1 MLYTSGELQLNGECV
16 RERHQNEGKQMIR
29 SAAIRTLKL
38 TVLAGGSALLLA
50 ACDQPLDYDLRGG
63 FGDGFTTADAATG
76 PLEARP
82 APDNRGVISYPNY
95 QVAVARRGDTL
106 AEVANRVGTDVAS
119 LSRYN
124 GIDPSVPLRTNEII
138 ALPTRVAEPSPAT
151 GASGT
156 GPITTA
162 AVDIQSMADGAI
174 NRAPATPGVQTTSLP
189 ASQTATK
196 PNPQKQTGR
205 EPIRHRVERGETAYT
220 IARLY
225 AVPVATLAEWN
236 GLGADFSVREGQFLL
251 IPVPQQAAPQRTAAL
266 PESASANTTPPG
278 VGSPTP
284 TPPSAAKPLPP
295 AEPTAAESAPEP
307 AAEPVANV
315 GKTTQPTSG
324 GRMIPPVQGSIIRAY
339 SKGKNE
345 GVNIQG
351 TPGAPVKAADS
362 GTVAAIT
369 KSADGIPIVVVR
381 HPDNLLTVYAN
392 VTDVAVSKGDAV
404 SKGATIAKLR
414 AGGDSFVHFE
424 VRNGFDSVDPSP
436 YLN

>member
-1 MLYTSGELQLNGECV
+1 M
-16 RERHQNEGKQMIR
+16 RHRNEDEQMIHK
-29 SAAIRTLKL
+29 AAIRTLKL
-38 TVLAGGSALLLA
+38 TVLAGSSAVLLA
-50 ACDQPLDYDLRGG
+50 ACERPLDVDLRGA

-76 PLEARP
+76 PLDPRP

-106 AEVANRVGTDVAS
+106 TDVASRVGTDVTS

-124 GIDPSVPLRTNEII
+124 GIDPTVPLRQNEII

-162 AVDIQSMADGAI
+162 AVDIQTMAGSAI
-174 NRAPATPGVQTTSLP
+174 NRAPVTPGVQTSALP
-189 ASQTATK
+189 ATQTATR

-251 IPVPQQAAPQRTAAL
+251 IPVPQQAAPQRTAAV
-266 PESASANTTPPG
+266 PESATATTTPPG
-278 VGSPTP
+278 IGSPTP

-295 AEPTAAESAPEP
+295 VEP
-307 AAEPVANV
+307 AATAPAPAAPAAEKPVANV
-315 GKTTQPTSG
+315 GKTTQPTSA
-324 GRMIPPVQGSIIRAY
+324 GRMSPPVQGSIIRAY

-345 GVNIQG
+345 GINIQG
-351 TPGAPVKAADS
+351 TPGAAVKAADS

-369 KSADGIPIVVVR
+369 KSADGIPIVVIR

-392 VTDVAVSKGDAV
+392 VTDVNVAKGDSV

-414 AGGDSFVHFE
+414 GGGDSFVHFE
-424 VRNGFDSVDPSP
+424 VRNGFDSVDPAP

>member
-1 MLYTSGELQLNGECV
+1 
-16 RERHQNEGKQMIR
+16 MIHPL
-29 SAAIRTLKL
+29 ATRTFRL

-50 ACDQPLDYDLRGG
+50 ACDRPLDYDLRGS
-63 FGDGFTTADAATG
+63 FGDGFTTAEAATG
-76 PLEARP
+76 PLANRP
-82 APDNRGVISYPNY
+82 APDDRGVISYPNY
-95 QVAVARRGDTL
+95 QVVVARRGDTL
-106 AEVANRVGTDVAS
+106 TDVANRVGTDVNS

-124 GIDPSVPLRTNEII
+124 GIDPTVPLRKGEII
-138 ALPTRVAEPSPAT
+138 ALQDRVSEPSPAT
-151 GASGT
+151 GATGT
-156 GPITTA
+156 GPITTQA
-162 AVDIQSMADGAI
+162 LDIQTIAGGAI
-174 NRAPATPGVQTTSLP
+174 NRAPASTGVQTAALP
-189 ASQTATK
+189 PTQTATRE
-196 PNPQKQTGR
+196 NPLKQTGR
-205 EPIRHRVERGETAYT
+205 EPIRHKVERGETAYT

-225 AVPVATLAEWN
+225 AVPVTTLAEWN

-266 PESASANTTPPG
+266 PSTASAATTPLPG

-295 AEPTAAESAPEP
+295 LEP
-307 AAEPVANV
+307 APKPAATTPAPTKPVADV
-315 GKTTQPTSG
+315 GKTSKPASA

-345 GVNIQG
+345 GINIKG
-351 TPGAPVKAADS
+351 TAGGAVKAADS

-369 KSADGIPIVVVR
+369 KSADGIPIVVIR

-392 VTDVAVSKGDAV
+392 VTNVSVQKGDSVA
-404 SKGATIAKLR
+404 KGATIAKLR
-414 AGGDSFVHFE
+414 SGDDAFVHFE